1 MFRNIGRWFRQSLR
15 PLLAPI
21 TPRAPQ
27 RSCDLS
33 LTFCHLRLNLT
44 APFQH
49 PRKTTPFQTTLLPCG
64 GSSDLNGR
72 SSRCSVF
79 GACYHYCWHYD
90 RGSSYYERDG
100 ACRLHLLTPS
110 DSTDNHYLKQLF
122 TILHTA
128 FHLTCPPLRYV
139 SPLN

>member
-1 MFRNIGRWFRQSLR
+1 VDTWAKRRRGAKPDRAELNLKRQRIYTNFTSQLYVQGHR
-15 PLLAPI
+15 PLVSAVFAAAFSTHC
-21 TPRAPQ
+21 TPCTR
-27 RSCDLS
+27 RSYDLS

-72 SSRCSVF
+72 SFRCPLL

-90 RGSSYYERDG
+90 RGSSYYKDEM
-100 ACRLHLLTPS
+100 APAVYIH
-110 DSTDNHYLKQLF
+110 
-122 TILHTA
+122 
-128 FHLTCPPLRYV
+128 
-139 SPLN
+139 